1 MLAPAF
7 IDTNILLY
15 AASDGRQD
23 EGKTRMA
30 RALLRR
36 RPWAVSM
43 QVVQE
48 FHVNATR
55 KIALGIGTP
64 QAAELIDGLL
74 ARVVVDVTPD
84 LFRRA
89 VALQSRFML
98 SYWDAA
104 ICQAAIDAEYRL
116 LFSED
121 MANREVY
128 GRVMVVNPFEQEGR
142 WIEEDPAGLDRLG

>member
-1 MLAPAF
+1 MPTAAF

-15 AASDGRQD
+15 AASDGRHD
-23 EGKTRMA
+23 PEKTQLA
-30 RALLRR
+30 RKLLRT
-36 RPWAVSM
+36 RPWALSM

-55 KIALGIGTP
+55 KIALGIGTHH
-64 QAAELIDGLL
+64 AARVIDKLL
-74 ARVVVDVTPD
+74 ARVVVTATPD

-89 VALQSRFML
+89 VVLQNRFML

-104 ICQAAIDAEYRL
+104 ICQAAIDARYRV

-121 MANREVY
+121 MNSEEIY
-128 GRVMVVNPFEQEGR
+128 DRVMVLNPFASEGR
-142 WIEEDPAGLDRLG
+142 WIDEDPPRLQRLG